1 MFTSALAELGTGQ
14 VAFLSGLMA
23 GFSITVA
30 IHILRRGLRD
40 PMSQIVFYLLV
51 ITTMFFMVALYT
63 EVRLTIE
70 IANAEN
76 LSDEAS
82 ALLAKIRLIGTR
94 CATTGFCLFVVS
106 IGLLGW
112 IARPLLGVLTTF
124 SAICTFAVLTYIW
137 MSVRTLQTL
146 L

>member
-23 GFSITVA
+23 GFSVTVA

-40 PMSQIVFYLLV
+40 PVSEIVFYLLL
-51 ITTMFFMVALYT
+51 ITTFLFMVSLYT

-70 IANAEN
+70 IAGAEE
-76 LSDEAS
+76 LSDEAN
-82 ALLAKIRLIGTR
+82 ALLSQIRLIGTL
-94 CATTGFCLFVVS
+94 CATSGFCLFIFS

-112 IARPLLGVLTTF
+112 IGRPLLGFLTTF
-124 SAICTFAVLTYIW
+124 SAILTFAALGYIW
-137 MSVRTLQTL
+137 MSIRSLQAIL
-146 L
+146 